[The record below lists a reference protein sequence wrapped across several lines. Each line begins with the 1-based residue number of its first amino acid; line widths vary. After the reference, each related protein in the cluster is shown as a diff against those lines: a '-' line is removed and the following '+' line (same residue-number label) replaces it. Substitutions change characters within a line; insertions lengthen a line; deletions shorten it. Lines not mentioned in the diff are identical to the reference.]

1 MTKSK
6 FILVI
11 LLAGICLAGRA
22 QRGALDRSRLPQPVF
37 SAEPGYLDLYWK
49 AWELAWDHVEEDDG
63 LVSSPYMDE
72 AWYDLKTGKDG
83 RIWIWDTEFM
93 ALFCKYAP
101 DVFPGIQSLDN
112 FYGPMLDARPS
123 SQIIHHPDNPAF
135 FPWVEW
141 EYYRFTGDR
150 SRIDTLISVKAYL
163 PRYYDL
169 FRKMKRGTRFPFSD
183 QKVKLEYRDIG
194 FVWGGDQSG
203 MDNSPRKDKGAILW
217 VDALGQQA
225 LAARYICKLAAEVG
239 NKEVEKRFSKEY
251 RRLCS
256 LLNCYYWNKE
266 DACYY
271 DIMEDSRIPT
281 RILTP
286 ASFWPMLAGAP
297 GKSRARKM
305 ASFALAPER
314 LGGDRPWKSVSASD
328 SAFVADGGQYWRGG
342 IWLPTAYMGIKALE
356 ASGLQ
361 RAADETSAKLL
372 RQMLAVYLNTEP
384 HTIWECYD
392 PSADRPALDKK
403 GDRVRKDFCGWSALG
418 PISLFIENILGIR
431 EVDAARKLV
440 RWDILYDGALG
451 LKRLRFGDIETDLI
465 YDNGEVRITANKSYT
480 LILNGKTLQVRAG
493 RQCVSSGRNT
503 GFPGDARP

>member
-1 MTKSK
+1 MTKYK

-11 LLAGICLAGRA
+11 ILAGLCQVGLAQHGD
-22 QRGALDRSRLPQPVF
+22 LDRSRIPEPVF
-37 SAEPGYLDLYWK
+37 SANPGYLELYWK
-49 AWELAWDHVEEDDG
+49 AWELAWDHVEEDEG

-112 FYGPMLDARPS
+112 FYGPMLDAQPS

-141 EYYRFTGDR
+141 EYYKFTGNR
-150 SRIDTLISVKAYL
+150 SRVDTLITVRAYL
-163 PRYYDL
+163 PRFYEL
-169 FRKMKRGTRFPFSD
+169 FRNMKKGTRFPFSD

-203 MDNSPRKDKGAILW
+203 MDNSPRQDKGSILW

-225 LAARYICKLAAEVG
+225 LAAKYICFLAAEVG
-239 NKEVEKRFSKEY
+239 NREVEKRFRKEY
-251 RRLCS
+251 RRLS
-256 LLNCYYWNKE
+256 RLLNSYYWNEE

-271 DIMEDSRIPT
+271 DILEDTHVHT

-286 ASFWPMLAGAP
+286 ASFWPMLSGVP
-297 GKSRARKM
+297 GKSRAKKM
-305 ASFALAPER
+305 TAFALASGR

-328 SAFVADGGQYWRGG
+328 SSFVAEGGQYWRGG
-342 IWLPTAYMGIKALE
+342 IWLPTAYMGVKALE

-361 RAADETSAKLL
+361 QMADETSAKLL
-372 RQMLAVYLNTEP
+372 RQMLTVYRDFEP

-392 PSADRPALDKK
+392 PSADKPALDKK
-403 GDRVRKDFCGWSALG
+403 GNLVRKDFCGWSALG
-418 PISLFIENILGIR
+418 PISLFIENIIGIR
-431 EVDAARKLV
+431 EVDADKKLV
-440 RWDILYDGALG
+440 RWDILYDGAVG
-451 LKRLRFGDIETDLI
+451 LKRLRFGDIETDLL
-465 YDNGEVRITANKSYT
+465 YDNGRVRITSNKPYT
-480 LILNGKTLQVRAG
+480 LILNGKKMHVSAG
-493 RQCVSSGRNT
+493 ETTPIGHIAATKSTRSR
-503 GFPGDARP
+503 